1 MFPLETIELAPYLKD
16 DLEDCAKILAEDR
29 DLAEPWGWF
38 KYEKIMNNGGEEKL
52 KRWTQAYLAC
62 VAFVD
67 AQVGKVL
74 DAIEARED
82 ADNTLVIFTSD
93 HGYHMGE
100 KDYIFKLT
108 PWEESVRVPLV
119 VSGPNVAKGKESKAP
134 VSLIDVFP
142 TCLDYA
148 ELEASHT
155 LDGHS
160 LKPLLENPSKGKWEG
175 DDFSLS
181 ACGSQMKS
189 ELHQPA
195 LVENQHFSIRTEQFR
210 YIRCRNGEEELYDH
224 YADPNEWKNLSNSSF
239 YKIVLNS
246 MRKRLDK
253 ALENAVN

>member
-1 MFPLETIELAPYLKD
+1 
-16 DLEDCAKILAEDR
+16 
-29 DLAEPWGWF
+29 
-38 KYEKIMNNGGEEKL
+38 MNNGGMEKF
-52 KRWTQAYLAC
+52 KRWTRAYLAC

-82 ADNTLVIFTSD
+82 ADNTIIIFTSD

-108 PWEESVRVPLV
+108 PWEESVRIPLV
-119 VSGPNVAKGKESKAP
+119 VSGPNIAAGKESKTP
-134 VSLIDVFP
+134 VSLVDIFP

-148 ELEASHT
+148 ELESTHS

-160 LKPLLENPSKGKWEG
+160 LKPLLENPKRGQWEG
-175 DDFSLS
+175 MDFSLA
-181 ACGSQMKS
+181 ACGSQVKS

-195 LVENQHFSIRTEQFR
+195 LAENQHFSIRTEQYR

-224 YADPNEWKNLSNSSF
+224 YADPNEWKNLSSSKSHF
-239 YKIVLNS
+239 SVIKS
-246 MRKRLDK
+246 MRKRLNK
-253 ALENAVN
+253 ALEKAVN